1 MYFLLGVI
9 QAVQEYYRLW
19 IKNAVVYSPMTNLI
33 KKAPGSA
40 NCQDLVAFDD
50 GSVVVITKSD
60 LDGYDSSIDPNST
73 SAGNEIWAD
82 LSVVCRV
89 RVAGQA
95 ALARISCLW
104 LRCHAYQNNTSEKL
118 HRESSCSIRTDHLGG
133 ISVDIHVY

>member
-1 MYFLLGVI
+1 MCF
-9 QAVQEYYRLW
+9 QAVQEYYHL
-19 IKNAVVYSPMTNLI
+19 KMKKAVLYSSITNLVL
-33 KKAPGSA
+33 KAPRSSA
-40 NCQDLVAFDD
+40 SQDLVAFDD

-60 LDGYDSSIDPNST
+60 LDGYDPSLESRDV
-73 SAGNEIWAD
+73 GREIWAD

-104 LRCHAYQNNTSEKL
+104 LRCHAHQKMSGEKL
-118 HRESSCSIRTDHLGG
+118 RAEGSCSITTDHMGG